1 MNSYIRGIVIYF
13 ENVLHPAAGWNSDTE
28 KRKRKAQKPNHFL
41 PSPECFN
48 VRGVSKKNDAYRR
61 NPAP

>member
-1 MNSYIRGIVIYF
+1 MNSYIRGIFIYF
-13 ENVLHPAAGWNSDTE
+13 ENVLHPAGGWNSEAE
-28 KRKRKAQKPNHFL
+28 KRKRKVEKSVHFL

-48 VRGVSKKNDAYRR
+48 VRGVSKKNDSSRR